1 MFANGRKSVLH
12 RKRECIRK
20 RQFKEAVMRISAAA
34 FVRPI
39 CMGIFIIFAAVL
51 LLASNGNT
59 GKSPAAGHTGASR
72 DKQNMDS
79 ADLVTPAHGPSWIKR
94 IGIFDIRATAM
105 GEMGG
110 YDPPPPSPRKEPE
123 FPVETGRYGNPA
135 GMGMGGMMG
144 RSYSNYRLSPA
155 ESERL
160 LGERFF
166 LAGSDL
172 YRLDC
177 RSCHGPNGDGAPPEI
192 NSLIGPFQGTSP
204 ALLEKRMKKLGRP
217 IGTKLAKDLAAQAE
231 GNIRQRLQN
240 GGKKMPPFRHLD
252 REEVNALLKYLK
264 AHVGAPESQGKE
276 MLVKQSVSRVGEHL
290 VKGTCQICHDA
301 TGPGIGRMGMM
312 RGIIPSLASF
322 PWEQSMQSIVWQVE
336 LGSRRMMMGGQRMPA
351 YPYITAEE
359 SAAAYLYL
367 LQYPPYY

>member
-1 MFANGRKSVLH
+1 
-12 RKRECIRK
+12 
-20 RQFKEAVMRISAAA
+20 MR
-34 FVRPI
+34 VRNTVFIGPVSF
-39 CMGIFIIFAAVL
+39 GIFIVLAAVL
-51 LLASNGNT
+51 VLASNGNT
-59 GKSPAAGHTGASR
+59 GKSPVASDR
-72 DKQNMDS
+72 ESSGNTQTFDP
-79 ADLVTPAHGPSWIKR
+79 ADLVTPAHGPSWLR
-94 IGIFDIRATAM
+94 HIGIFDIRASAM

-110 YDPPPPSPRKEPE
+110 YDPPPPSPRKEPQ
-123 FPVETGRYGNPA
+123 FPVETRRSGNPM

-144 RSYSNYRLSPA
+144 RPYANYRLSS
-155 ESERL
+155 SEVKRL
-160 LGERFF
+160 TGERFF

-172 YRLDC
+172 YRLNC

-192 NSLIGPFQGTSP
+192 NSLIGPFQGISP

-217 IGTKLAKDLAAQAE
+217 IGAKLAKDLAAQAE
-231 GNIRQRLQN
+231 ENIRQRLQK

-252 REEVNALLKYLK
+252 GEEVSALLTYLK
-264 AHVGAPESQGKE
+264 AHVGAPESHGRE
-276 MLVKQSVSRVGEHL
+276 MLVMQPVSRVGEHL

-301 TGPGIGRMGMM
+301 TGPGVGRMGMM

-336 LGSRRMMMGGQRMPA
+336 LGTRMMMMGGQRMPA

-359 SAAAYLYL
+359 AAAAYLYL

>member
-1 MFANGRKSVLH
+1 
-12 RKRECIRK
+12 
-20 RQFKEAVMRISAAA
+20 MRVRNAGFIGPIS
-34 FVRPI
+34 I
-39 CMGIFIIFAAVL
+39 GIFIILGAVL
-51 LLASNGNT
+51 LIASNGNT
-59 GKSPAAGHTGASR
+59 GKSTSAGHTGASR
-72 DKQNMDS
+72 DKQNNDPN
-79 ADLVTPAHGPSWIKR
+79 DLVTPPHGPSWLKR
-94 IGIFDIRATAM
+94 IGIFNIRASAM

-110 YDPPPPSPRKEPE
+110 YDAPPPSPRKEPE
-123 FPVETGRYGNPA
+123 FPVTTAGPGNPM

-144 RSYSNYRLSPA
+144 RPYGNYQLSPS
-155 ESERL
+155 EVERL
-160 LGERFF
+160 TGESFS

-192 NSLIGPFQGTSP
+192 NSLIGPFEGTSP

-217 IGTKLAKDLAAQAE
+217 IGAKLAKDLAAQAE
-231 GNIRQRLQN
+231 ENIRQRLQN

-252 REEVNALLKYLK
+252 REEVDVLLKYLK
-264 AHVGAPESQGKE
+264 AHVGAPESQEKE
-276 MLVKQSVSRVGEHL
+276 MLVKEPVSRVGEHL

-312 RGIIPSLASF
+312 QGIIPSLASF

-336 LGSRRMMMGGQRMPA
+336 LGSRMMMMGGQRMPA
-351 YPYITAEE
+351 YPYITAAE

>member
-1 MFANGRKSVLH
+1 
-12 RKRECIRK
+12 
-20 RQFKEAVMRISAAA
+20 MRSEAAA
-34 FVRPI
+34 FIKTVLI
-39 CMGIFIIFAAVL
+39 GILIVFTVAFIFAEKGEAR
-51 LLASNGNT
+51 
-59 GKSPAAGHTGASR
+59 KSKVK
-72 DKQNMDS
+72 DKQTLDP
-79 ADLVTPAHGPSWIKR
+79 ADVVTPVHGPSWLKR
-94 IGIFDIRATAM
+94 LGIFDIRASAM

-123 FPVETGRYGNPA
+123 FPVSTARYGNSM

-155 ESERL
+155 EAERL
-160 LGERFF
+160 MGERFF

-177 RSCHGPNGDGAPPEI
+177 RSCHGPDKNGLPPEI
-192 NSLIGPFQGTSP
+192 NSLIGPFQGTSA
-204 ALLEKRMKKLGRP
+204 ALIETRMKKLGRP
-217 IGTKLAKDLAAQAE
+217 VGAEMAKELASQAE
-231 GNIRQRLQN
+231 ENIRQRLQN

-252 REEVNALLKYLK
+252 RKEVDALFHYLK
-264 AHVGAPESQGKE
+264 AYVGAPESKGKE
-276 MLVKQSVSRVGEHL
+276 ILVMQSVSRTGEHL

-301 TGPGIGRMGMM
+301 TGPGVGRMGMM

-351 YPYITAEE
+351 YPYITAQEA
-359 SAAAYLYL
+359 AAAYLYL

>member
-1 MFANGRKSVLH
+1 
-12 RKRECIRK
+12 
-20 RQFKEAVMRISAAA
+20 MRVRNAA
-34 FVRPI
+34 FIWPI
-39 CMGIFIIFAAVL
+39 GIGIFIILAAILV
-51 LLASNGNT
+51 LASNGNT
-59 GKSPAAGHTGASR
+59 GKSPAADHTGASG
-72 DKQNMDS
+72 DTQHIDP
-79 ADLVTPAHGPSWIKR
+79 ADLVTPAHGPSWLKH
-94 IGIFDIRATAM
+94 IGIFDIRASAM

-110 YDPPPPSPRKEPE
+110 YDAPPPSPRKEPE
-123 FPVETGRYGNPA
+123 FPVETARSGNPM

-144 RSYSNYRLSPA
+144 RSYSNYRLSPSEA
-155 ESERL
+155 ERL
-160 LGERFF
+160 MGERFF

-172 YRLDC
+172 FRLDC

-217 IGTKLAKDLAAQAE
+217 IGAKLAKDLAAQAE
-231 GNIRQRLQN
+231 ENIRQRLHN

-252 REEVNALLKYLK
+252 REEVNALLKYLMV
-264 AHVGAPESQGKE
+264 HVGAPEYQGKE

-322 PWEQSMQSIVWQVE
+322 PWEQSMQSIVWQVN
-336 LGSRRMMMGGQRMPA
+336 LGSRMMMGGQRMPA

>member
-1 MFANGRKSVLH
+1 MGVRHTVFIRPVSIGIFSVLS
-12 RKRECIRK
+12 
-20 RQFKEAVMRISAAA
+20 AV
-34 FVRPI
+34 F
-39 CMGIFIIFAAVL
+39 IF
-51 LLASNGNT
+51 ASNGNT
-59 GKSPAAGHTGASR
+59 GKSPAAGHAGAGR
-72 DKQNMDS
+72 DKQNLNF
-79 ADLVTPAHGPSWIKR
+79 ADLVTPAHGPSWLKHL
-94 IGIFDIRATAM
+94 GIFDIRASAM

-123 FPVETGRYGNPA
+123 FPVETGRSGYPM

-144 RSYSNYRLSPA
+144 RSYANYRLSPA
-155 ESERL
+155 ETERL
-160 LGERFF
+160 LRQRFS

-177 RSCHGPNGDGAPPEI
+177 QSCHGPNGDGAPPEI

-204 ALLEKRMKKLGRP
+204 ALLERRMKKLDRP
-217 IGTKLAKDLAAQAE
+217 IGAKLAKELADQAE
-231 GNIRQRLQN
+231 QNIRQRLQN

-252 REEVNALLKYLK
+252 GKEVNALLSYLK
-264 AHVGAPESQGKE
+264 AHVGAPESQGKP
-276 MLVKQSVSRVGEHL
+276 MLVKESVSRVGEHL

-301 TGPGIGRMGMM
+301 TGPGVGRMGMM
-312 RGIIPSLASF
+312 RRIIPSLASF

-336 LGSRRMMMGGQRMPA
+336 LGSRMMMMGGQRMPA

>member
-1 MFANGRKSVLH
+1 MRVRNASFNGPIRIGILIILSVVLVFASD
-12 RKRECIRK
+12 
-20 RQFKEAVMRISAAA
+20 
-34 FVRPI
+34 
-39 CMGIFIIFAAVL
+39 
-51 LLASNGNT
+51 GNA
-59 GKSPAAGHTGASR
+59 GKSPSTGLTGGSG
-72 DKQNMDS
+72 DKQNLYP
-79 ADLVTPAHGPSWIKR
+79 ADIVTPAHGPSWLKHL
-94 IGIFDIRATAM
+94 GIFDIRATAM

-123 FPVETGRYGNPA
+123 FPVETGRSGNPM

-144 RSYSNYRLSPA
+144 GSYSTYRLSPA
-155 ESERL
+155 EAERL
-160 LGERFF
+160 MGERFF

-217 IGTKLAKDLAAQAE
+217 IGAKLAKDLAAQAE
-231 GNIRQRLQN
+231 ENIRQRLQN
-240 GGKKMPPFRHLD
+240 GGKKMPAFRHLD
-252 REEVNALLKYLK
+252 REEVNVLLKYLK
-264 AHVGAPESQGKE
+264 AHVGAPESKGKE

-312 RGIIPSLASF
+312 RGIVPSLASF

-336 LGSRRMMMGGQRMPA
+336 LGSRMMMMGGQRMPT

-359 SAAAYLYL
+359 SAAVYLYL

>member
-1 MFANGRKSVLH
+1 MRFSV
-12 RKRECIRK
+12 
-20 RQFKEAVMRISAAA
+20 AA

-39 CMGIFIIFAAVL
+39 CIGIFLILAAIFMF
-51 LLASNGNT
+51 ASNGDT
-59 GKSPAAGHTGASR
+59 GKSPAAGHTQTSL
-72 DKQNMDS
+72 DQQTMDS
-79 ADLVTPAHGPSWIKR
+79 AGLVTPAHGPSWLKHL
-94 IGIFDIRATAM
+94 GIFDIRASAM

-123 FPVETGRYGNPA
+123 FPVDTASSGNPM

-144 RSYSNYRLSPA
+144 RSYSNYRLSPGEA
-155 ESERL
+155 EKL
-160 LGERFF
+160 MDERFF

-192 NSLIGPFQGTSP
+192 NSLIGPFQGISP
-204 ALLEKRMKKLGRP
+204 ALLEERMKKLGRP
-217 IGTKLAKDLAAQAE
+217 IGAKLAKDLAGQAE
-231 GNIRQRLQN
+231 ENIRQRLQN

-252 REEVNALLKYLK
+252 REEVNILLDYLK
-264 AHVGAPESQGKE
+264 AHVGAPEAQEKQK
-276 MLVKQSVSRVGEHL
+276 LVMQSVSRVGEHL

-336 LGSRRMMMGGQRMPA
+336 LGSRMMMMGGQRMPA

>member
-1 MFANGRKSVLH
+1 MV
-12 RKRECIRK
+12 
-20 RQFKEAVMRISAAA
+20 KETIMG
-34 FVRPI
+34 VRHTVFIGPVSI
-39 CMGIFIIFAAVL
+39 GIFIVLAAVL
-51 LLASNGNT
+51 LLASSGNT
-59 GKSPAAGHTGASR
+59 GKGPV
-72 DKQNMDS
+72 
-79 ADLVTPAHGPSWIKR
+79 ADHRQGIGDAQHFDPVDPVTPAHGPSWIKH

-123 FPVETGRYGNPA
+123 FPVETARPGNPT

-144 RSYSNYRLSPA
+144 RSYNNYRLSPA
-155 ESERL
+155 ETERL
-160 LGERFF
+160 MGERFF

-204 ALLEKRMKKLGRP
+204 VLLERRMKKLGRP
-217 IGTKLAKDLAAQAE
+217 IGAKLAKELAGQAE
-231 GNIRQRLQN
+231 QNIRQRLQN

-252 REEVNALLKYLK
+252 GKEVDALLSYLK
-264 AHVGAPESQGKE
+264 GHVGAPEAQGKP
-276 MLVKQSVSRVGEHL
+276 MLVMESVSRVGEHL

-322 PWEQSMQSIVWQVE
+322 PWEQSMQSIVLQVE
-336 LGSRRMMMGGQRMPA
+336 LGSRMMMMGGQRMPA

>member
-1 MFANGRKSVLH
+1 MRVRKAAFNGR
-12 RKRECIRK
+12 IR
-20 RQFKEAVMRISAAA
+20 I
-34 FVRPI
+34 
-39 CMGIFIIFAAVL
+39 GILIILAAVL
-51 LLASNGNT
+51 MLAINGNA
-59 GKSPAAGHTGASR
+59 GKSPSAGLTGKNG
-72 DKQNMDS
+72 DTQHLDP
-79 ADLVTPAHGPSWIKR
+79 ADRVTPAHGPSWLKR
-94 IGIFDIRATAM
+94 IGIFDLRASAM

-110 YDPPPPSPRKEPE
+110 YDPPPPSPRKEPA
-123 FPVETGRYGNPA
+123 FPVETARSGNA
-135 GMGMGGMMG
+135 MGMGMGGMMG
-144 RSYSNYRLSPA
+144 RSYSNYRLGPA
-155 ESERL
+155 EVERL
-160 LGERFF
+160 TAERFL

-204 ALLEKRMKKLGRP
+204 ALLEERMKKLGRP
-217 IGTKLAKDLAAQAE
+217 IGGKLAKDLAAQAE
-231 GNIRQRLQN
+231 ENIRQRLQN

-252 REEVNALLKYLK
+252 REEVNALLRYLK
-264 AHVGAPESQGKE
+264 AHVGAPEPQGKE
-276 MLVKQSVSRVGEHL
+276 MLVQQSVARVGEHL

-336 LGSRRMMMGGQRMPA
+336 LGSRMMMMGGQRMPA